1 MGLMQ
6 KVITQDQPASA
17 HHNHLFRPRT
27 CRLSVPFFGIG
38 ILLLFYPLVSI
49 EQTPLFLKVFIFN
62 VKSEPSYLCLGKFCP
77 EQGQLSKAVYYY
89 F

>member
-1 MGLMQ
+1 MVLMR

-17 HHNHLFRPRT
+17 HHNRLLRLRT

-49 EQTPLFLKVFIFN
+49 QQTPSFLKVFISN
-62 VKSEPSYLCLGKFCP
+62 DKSEHSYLCLGKFCP
-77 EQGQLSKAVYYY
+77 EQGQLNKAVYSY